1 MKAVFSLSHGL
12 GRIVGAGALTVA
24 LAIPASAQQPLK
36 VDSARSEVGFAA
48 TQMGVTV
55 KGGFSEWS
63 ADITLDM
70 QNPANSSARVVVET
84 ASINTGH
91 GDTDKEVKRKNWLA
105 VEQFPTAAFES
116 ASVKR
121 LDDTRWRATGTLRI
135 RDHREQVEV
144 PFTMTETDSG
154 RHIEG
159 AFTIQRATFNVGGG
173 AWGDFDVV
181 ANDVRIRFSLYG
193 AQP

>member
-12 GRIVGAGALTVA
+12 GRITGLCALTMA
-24 LAIPASAQQPLK
+24 LAIPASAQQPLA
-36 VDSARSEVGFAA
+36 VDQARSELGFSA

-55 KGGFSEWS
+55 KGGFSDWS
-63 ADITLDM
+63 ADIALDM
-70 QNPANSSARVVVET
+70 DNPANSSARVVVQT

-91 GDTDKEVKRKNWLA
+91 SDTDQEVKRKNWLA
-105 VEQFPTAAFES
+105 VDQFPTAVFES
-116 ASVKR
+116 STVER

-159 AFTIQRATFNVGGG
+159 AFTIKRATFNVGGG

>member
-1 MKAVFSLSHGL
+1 MKDAFPLVQAFRCRAS
-12 GRIVGAGALTVA
+12 AFALLMA
-24 LAIPASAQQPLK
+24 CSIPASAQQALE
-36 VDSARSEVGFAA
+36 VDDARSEVGFSA

-55 KGGFSEWS
+55 KGGFSDWS
-63 ADITLDM
+63 ADIMLDTET
-70 QNPANSSARVVVET
+70 PANSTARVVVET
-84 ASINTGH
+84 ASIDTGH
-91 GDTDKEVKRKNWLA
+91 RDTNTEVKRKNWLA
-105 VEQFPTAAFES
+105 VEQFPTAVFES
-116 ASVKR
+116 SAVER

-144 PFTMTETDSG
+144 PFTMTETASG

-159 AFTIQRATFNVGGG
+159 GFTIQRATFNIGGG